1 MIELGSLPI
10 TPHTAGDLSPYT
22 AFETLV
28 PVDHLYAEEN
38 RRRGN
43 RSRSA
48 QIEASR
54 LFANLNAYGPSL
66 YYPRRTI
73 VVRDTHSVRVGILW
87 MKLQSSVFFGRDQR
101 KVYWYADC
109 GNLKPAPKALRQTL
123 KDFVTCIVPS
133 EREILELV

>member
-22 AFETLV
+22 AFETPV
-28 PVDHLYAEEN
+28 PVDHLHTEDN

-43 RSRSA
+43 RSRPA

-54 LFANLNAYGPSL
+54 LFANLNAYGRSL
-66 YYPRRTI
+66 YYPRRT
-73 VVRDTHSVRVGILW
+73 VAARDTHSVRVGIIW
-87 MKLQSSVFFGRDQR
+87 MKLQSSVFLGCDQR
-101 KVYWYADC
+101 QVYWYADC

-123 KDFVTCIVPS
+123 EHFVTCIVPS
-133 EREILELV
+133 KREMLEFV